1 MNSLNTRWNRGDE
14 GARTA
19 YRDFDSLTQEEKFNL
34 NFKEVIEAAECPDA
48 VFILESKLTLE
59 KLLKI
64 KGFDEWRK
72 SKGYAYVSAVWSQS
86 TRNKAGYA
94 GVVLLS
100 KSKPLRLK
108 YDFSEQDPAF
118 EGRAITAYYATMTII
133 GVYSQCSGYDNAH
146 VVAKR
151 KFDKALRRHC
161 NETKIDSGG
170 NPVVLAGDL
179 NVNPYDSDY
188 HPNAFKHM
196 LKQKE
201 LHNAKHD
208 PGCSPEERRAY
219 DLICKEFEGVNAW
232 EKLNP
237 GVKQDTWHNLYLDR
251 KGDKKEGQRIDHYVC
266 SQELFQEKRAE
277 QVASMAVLQG
287 YGSSD
292 HWPILLEFKKNGRN
306 RHNERKSIKALRKE
320 GYYEGIIEQTV
331 PICGLASM
339 KKQKISRISDVV
351 GMPVFKLT
359 LMHEGLVLDDQDCF
373 LDTGSQFTI
382 YNPPKNGS
390 LESDPLFKAY
400 KNDKSPNAEGCA
412 LVGVGGGVIVAAR
425 ALRFQFR
432 IGRVRCDTDALI
444 LSEHEPT
451 LPRLLLGMKT
461 MMRDFKG
468 EFIYPDLEGGP
479 ADLRCRF
486 GADIE
491 HEYRGKGI
499 HKPKACSALMPADL
513 LLDEINEDKLDE
525 SFKAIVA
532 ATIGQTTLDELVR
545 DEEAEQYQGEYSDTI
560 VARKCPAFCLN
571 FETENKENFQAEA
584 LIDEGDDYNYI
595 SARFLEE
602 LELNGAVREGES
614 TLNGSL
620 IRRGPSPSGVMTEN
634 EKTDYVQLKVHLP
647 DKTSRVVNCLISQ
660 SDVELVL
667 SAKALNNEGAVDWS
681 SRKWV
686 IDDKRAIAFEDND
699 VVPYAP
705 LSIPLRAKKTIMMPP
720 RSLGKFE
727 VEAKGALTRGYII
740 APAQK
745 LQCDVAAAW
754 GPCDEPT
761 WCQLINFSREYTK
774 IKKGQVIARL
784 FRTSSLQRD
793 ALRLQKIDMSY
804 DEPSAKGSARNG
816 LSELLA
822 RTVPRRKPPESRS
835 SEDLKGALAA
845 ANPDDARKSQN
856 SQNPQKRKPPESC
869 NSEDPKG
876 GAVAAANPD
885 DAKTAK
891 SQKLPASES
900 SSEDRLRAS
909 PNDPIDSI
917 PESLSGGR
925 TGEIPNDLSV
935 YEHKGPG
942 MSAPK
947 PIVGRCI
954 VRSLQKPEDLKGSS
968 TAVANPDDA
977 LGVTDRRN
985 TQTHFD
991 ARADQNN
998 CLSGVN
1004 IKESSKERVSIPLR
1018 PSDVK
1023 QSAGQ
1028 IDSLHEGRRQVDAQS
1043 VVNGISSI
1051 KQPDGISSFVVEH
1064 CEIEDS
1070 QLTANTGQKNNPRDV
1085 CSESVSLPVCDD
1097 GCDGLNPT
1105 VLTEMKRLKMNL
1117 KQTKIDRKPEEVAEL
1132 AQWVVDYKQAISPDG
1147 VLDLS
1152 AKPSHDFKF
1161 EIVLTEPN
1169 PMWKSHTDKFSPQQK
1184 SELTKQVEEKLK
1196 QRIIEKSSAPWS
1208 SNCILINKDGKTR
1221 IAVDYRKLNSFT
1233 QRDCYKLPV
1242 VQEILDVLANK
1253 KWFTSVDCCQAYHQI
1268 PIPSER
1274 DRNLTTFSV
1283 PGGGLYRYRFM
1294 PFGVK
1299 NGGAVWSRFI
1309 DHALEGLR
1317 WNICAVYA
1325 DDILITTESP
1335 DVKDH
1340 IRDLSLVFDRL
1351 LKYGIKV
1358 KGPKM
1363 RLGVKELPFLGTI
1376 IGVNGCRPDPEKTKA
1391 ITELPVPSNVHHL
1404 RRFLGM
1410 ASYYRKYIPNFADIA
1425 YPLYSLAKKN
1435 AKLNRNANKEV
1446 ELDADAL
1453 KAFQDLKNALTTE
1466 PVVLH
1471 YPHWDKPFEVH
1482 VDASDYGLGAVLVQ
1496 KVDGE
1501 EKVVMYASRLQNNDE
1516 VKYGIYQKEALA
1528 MVWAIELF
1536 SHYLHGVRFTV
1547 VTDCR
1552 GLVYIKNNS
1561 TVAKIARWILRLQEF
1576 DFEVRH
1582 RAGKLAVVP
1591 DELSREPLKD
1601 TNPYAEETVENLYK
1615 KGNNS
1620 LFDEDGN
1627 TFLDKNTDDT
1637 EDCEDEKVV
1646 RTLTRSKT
1654 KADKSKNDL
1663 DAKDEKVEKG
1673 EEVSEN
1679 KLNSKSRAPAAKPL
1693 ESCLKKAGPAALEKK
1708 PVAFKGKIAED
1719 IIDKDSEGESL
1730 RRDGWSAADVLERAS
1745 AFTENKEK
1753 KRLDEAS
1760 SIAKKRKT
1768 YFFGESADMA
1778 AWTTAA
1784 WVQEQSTKESLTEME
1799 RMEREGIPLRK
1810 NESGIAVKTYI
1821 ERRKTGQRESFETR
1835 ELHKIYVPPTLRKFI
1850 LEQHHNLPLHG
1861 HQGATKLTRMIG
1873 QRYFWPGMRAD
1884 ALRYTNACWDC
1895 VRRKTT
1901 RNMNLGLTE
1910 PALAKRPWETVAID
1924 FVGKCKTSDR
1934 GNCWILT
1941 IIDCFSRYPILVP
1954 LPDRKSE
1961 TVAKALYE
1969 HLICQH
1975 GCPKKILSD
1984 RAKEFISAGIQEVY
1998 DRFGIKMVTTAG
2010 YSPSA
2015 NGVCERFHRW
2025 LNAAMTII
2033 WKKKALDWDDYL
2045 PPIAFAYRAS
2055 TNESTGYSPYYLVHG
2070 HDPILPL
2077 DALLDIEENKAG
2089 APTEEIVATT
2099 VQRLKDAFR
2108 TAREQ
2113 QYRAYLKN
2121 YEMTQNKVKPE
2132 FKKDDW
2138 IIIYKRSAKEARLD
2152 ITGDK
2157 RTLPR
2162 KWTNQWVGPGR
2173 FIREIS
2179 NTEAEVSVYGERLV
2193 IGYSRLARYRPWD
2206 GEWSVDGSSTS
2217 SLFFENEDRKI
2228 EEIEQDEPEVGDM
2241 FVVLWGQVGWPDG
2254 IIKADFGVG
2263 RITKINDNP
2272 EAKYDCHW
2280 FGNYSYV
2287 ETKAFMPGFVDTD
2300 RKIKFYNSKID
2311 KRYFTNHDTSVD
2323 LTADMIVCFGDDVL
2337 DSSGM
2342 LTRKTKEKLQAYRDY
2357 FYSDH

>member
-1 MNSLNTRWNRGDE
+1 
-14 GARTA
+14 
-19 YRDFDSLTQEEKFNL
+19 
-34 NFKEVIEAAECPDA
+34 
-48 VFILESKLTLE
+48 
-59 KLLKI
+59 
-64 KGFDEWRK
+64 
-72 SKGYAYVSAVWSQS
+72 
-86 TRNKAGYA
+86 
-94 GVVLLS
+94 
-100 KSKPLRLK
+100 
-108 YDFSEQDPAF
+108 
-118 EGRAITAYYATMTII
+118 
-133 GVYSQCSGYDNAH
+133 
-146 VVAKR
+146 
-151 KFDKALRRHC
+151 
-161 NETKIDSGG
+161 
-170 NPVVLAGDL
+170 
-179 NVNPYDSDY
+179 
-188 HPNAFKHM
+188 
-196 LKQKE
+196 
-201 LHNAKHD
+201 
-208 PGCSPEERRAY
+208 
-219 DLICKEFEGVNAW
+219 
-232 EKLNP
+232 
-237 GVKQDTWHNLYLDR
+237 
-251 KGDKKEGQRIDHYVC
+251 
-266 SQELFQEKRAE
+266 
-277 QVASMAVLQG
+277 
-287 YGSSD
+287 
-292 HWPILLEFKKNGRN
+292 
-306 RHNERKSIKALRKE
+306 
-320 GYYEGIIEQTV
+320 
-331 PICGLASM
+331 
-339 KKQKISRISDVV
+339 
-351 GMPVFKLT
+351 
-359 LMHEGLVLDDQDCF
+359 
-373 LDTGSQFTI
+373 
-382 YNPPKNGS
+382 
-390 LESDPLFKAY
+390 
-400 KNDKSPNAEGCA
+400 
-412 LVGVGGGVIVAAR
+412 
-425 ALRFQFR
+425 
-432 IGRVRCDTDALI
+432 
-444 LSEHEPT
+444 
-451 LPRLLLGMKT
+451 
-461 MMRDFKG
+461 
-468 EFIYPDLEGGP
+468 
-479 ADLRCRF
+479 
-486 GADIE
+486 
-491 HEYRGKGI
+491 
-499 HKPKACSALMPADL
+499 
-513 LLDEINEDKLDE
+513 
-525 SFKAIVA
+525 
-532 ATIGQTTLDELVR
+532 
-545 DEEAEQYQGEYSDTI
+545 
-560 VARKCPAFCLN
+560 
-571 FETENKENFQAEA
+571 
-584 LIDEGDDYNYI
+584 
-595 SARFLEE
+595 
-602 LELNGAVREGES
+602 
-614 TLNGSL
+614 
-620 IRRGPSPSGVMTEN
+620 
-634 EKTDYVQLKVHLP
+634 
-647 DKTSRVVNCLISQ
+647 
-660 SDVELVL
+660 
-667 SAKALNNEGAVDWS
+667 
-681 SRKWV
+681 
-686 IDDKRAIAFEDND
+686 
-699 VVPYAP
+699 
-705 LSIPLRAKKTIMMPP
+705 
-720 RSLGKFE
+720 
-727 VEAKGALTRGYII
+727 
-740 APAQK
+740 
-745 LQCDVAAAW
+745 
-754 GPCDEPT
+754 
-761 WCQLINFSREYTK
+761 
-774 IKKGQVIARL
+774 
-784 FRTSSLQRD
+784 
-793 ALRLQKIDMSY
+793 
-804 DEPSAKGSARNG
+804 
-816 LSELLA
+816 
-822 RTVPRRKPPESRS
+822 
-835 SEDLKGALAA
+835 
-845 ANPDDARKSQN
+845 
-856 SQNPQKRKPPESC
+856 
-869 NSEDPKG
+869 
-876 GAVAAANPD
+876 
-885 DAKTAK
+885 
-891 SQKLPASES
+891 
-900 SSEDRLRAS
+900 
-909 PNDPIDSI
+909 
-917 PESLSGGR
+917 
-925 TGEIPNDLSV
+925 
-935 YEHKGPG
+935 

-947 PIVGRCI
+947 PIAGRCI
-954 VRSLQKPEDLKGSS
+954 ARSIHPEDLKGPS
-968 TAVANPDDA
+968 TAVANPDDSQS
-977 LGVTDRRN
+977 LGVMTDRRK
-985 TQTHFD
+985 TPTHID
-991 ARADQNN
+991 ARAEQNN
-998 CLSGVN
+998 CLSGVSLR
-1004 IKESSKERVSIPLR
+1004 ESSKERVCIPLR
-1018 PSDVK
+1018 PLDDN

-1028 IDSLHEGRRQVDAQS
+1028 VDSLREGRRQVDAVS

-1051 KQPDGISSFVVEH
+1051 KQPDGISPLVTEH
-1064 CEIEDS
+1064 CEIEGS
-1070 QLTANTGQKNNPRDV
+1070 LLTATGLNNPRDSCSASVSLPV
-1085 CSESVSLPVCDD
+1085 CELNNPRDLCVSLPVCDD
-1097 GCDGLNPT
+1097 GCDDLKPT
-1105 VLTEMKRLKMNL
+1105 VKIVMKKLKMNL

-1132 AQWVVDYKQAISPDG
+1132 AQWVADYSSAISPDG

-1152 AKPSHDFKF
+1152 APPSHDFKF

-1242 VQEILDVLANK
+1242 VQEIIDVLANK

-1274 DRNLTTFSV
+1274 DRDLTTFSV

-1446 ELDADAL
+1446 ELDADEL

-1482 VDASDYGLGAVLVQ
+1482 VDASNYGLGAVLVQ
-1496 KVDGE
+1496 KIDGE
-1501 EKVVMYASRLQNNDE
+1501 EKVIMYASRLQNNDE

-1552 GLVYIKNNS
+1552 GLVYIKSNS
-1561 TVAKIARWILRLQEF
+1561 TVARIARWILRLQEF

-1591 DELSREPLKD
+1591 DELSREPLKN
-1601 TNPYAEETVENLYK
+1601 TSPYDEETVENLYK
-1615 KGNNS
+1615 KGDNT
-1620 LFDEDGN
+1620 LFDGDN
-1627 TFLDKNTDDT
+1627 NMLLDRDSEET
-1637 EDCEDEKVV
+1637 EELNEQLV
-1646 RTLTRSKT
+1646 RTITRSKS
-1654 KADKSKNDL
+1654 KIDKT
-1663 DAKDEKVEKG
+1663 EKCSEVEIEQDMKG
-1673 EEVSEN
+1673 EDANE
-1679 KLNSKSRAPAAKPL
+1679 APAPATRPL
-1693 ESCLKKAGPAALEKK
+1693 ESCLKKTGSTELRKK
-1708 PVAFKGKIAED
+1708 PVAFKSKIAEE
-1719 IIDKDSEGESL
+1719 IVEKDDEGGTTRSDE
-1730 RRDGWSAADVLERAS
+1730 WSAADVLERAS
-1745 AFTENKEK
+1745 AFTESKEK

-1760 SIAKKRKT
+1760 SITKRRKT
-1768 YFFGESADMA
+1768 YFFGESSDKA
-1778 AWTTAA
+1778 AWTIAA
-1784 WVQEQSTKESLTEME
+1784 WGREQSTKESLTEME
-1799 RMEREGIPLRK
+1799 RLEQEGIPLRK
-1810 NESGIAVKTYI
+1810 NDRGIAVKTYI

-1861 HQGATKLTRMIG
+1861 HQGATKLNRMIG
-1873 QRYFWPGMRAD
+1873 RRYFWPGMRAD
-1884 ALRYTNACWDC
+1884 AQRYTNACWDC

-1901 RNMNLGLTE
+1901 RNMNFGLTE

-1984 RAKEFISAGIQEVY
+1984 RAKEFISEGIQEVY

-2055 TNESTGYSPYYLVHG
+2055 TNESTGFSPYYLVHG

-2077 DALLDIEENKAG
+2077 DALLDIEENQAN
-2089 APTEEIVATT
+2089 APMEEIVAAT

-2162 KWTNQWVGPGR
+2162 KWTNQWIGPGR

-2206 GEWSVDGSSTS
+2206 GEWSVDGDSTS
-2217 SLFFENEDRKI
+2217 ALFFENEDRKI

-2241 FVVLWGQVGWPDG
+2241 FVVLWGRIGWPDG

-2263 RITKINDNP
+2263 RITKVNDNP
-2272 EAKYDCHW
+2272 KAKYDCHW
-2280 FGNYSYV
+2280 FGNYTYV
-2287 ETKAFMPGFVDTD
+2287 ENKAFMPGFVDTD

-2323 LTADMIVCFGDDVL
+2323 LTADMLVCFGDDVL

-2342 LTRKTKEKLQAYRDY
+2342 LTRKAKEKLQAYRDY
-2357 FYSDH
+2357 FYSDN